1 MLKTHT
7 NPFHRPLAS

>member
-7 NPFHRPLAS
+7 IRCLIC

>member
-7 NPFHRPLAS
+7 IKLIF